1 MFASAG
7 EIFSSEENPQCQE
20 NGNGALQARKSL
32 SNPRLPEKPQIA
44 LTCRDIVASVS
55 HFLLNSDRKS
65 EMACEQDFPWLTRTA
80 PGGGQGVEVFSLT

>member
-7 EIFSSEENPQCQE
+7 EIFSSEENPQRQE
-20 NGNGALQARKSL
+20 NGDRNVQLRQLL
-32 SNPRLPEKPQIA
+32 SNPRLWEKAEIT
-44 LTCRDIVASVS
+44 LTHRDIVASVS

-80 PGGGQGVEVFSLT
+80 LGGGQGVEVFSLM